1 MSTSHHRLSPF
12 NSTPVYRIPHSTL
25 IPGRLAST
33 YVTQHITVRVA
44 AMFQTFTKTQT
55 ELHLSGLLLC
65 KVTDNAA
72 KVEAMCSSCSR
83 LFVLFFSLLVKH
95 DLKCSCADK
104 LLERHS
110 LKMNRCVVD
119 IEGFTG
125 VLHK

>member
-1 MSTSHHRLSPF
+1 
-12 NSTPVYRIPHSTL
+12 
-25 IPGRLAST
+25 
-33 YVTQHITVRVA
+33 
-44 AMFQTFTKTQT
+44 MFQTFTKTQT

-72 KVEAMCSSCSR
+72 KVQSRGDVLILLSSLRPR
-83 LFVLFFSLLVKH
+83 LSATFSSLLVKH

-110 LKMNRCVVD
+110 LKMDCCVVD

-125 VLHK
+125 ILHK